1 MLEKYGAYRVKVCV
15 LGAGAW
21 GTALAIHLARNTSV
35 TLWARD
41 ASHISGMKKSKSNP
55 KYLGDFKFPD
65 LLSLND
71 NFKDAVLNCDFI
83 LSAIP
88 TAGFRKAL
96 KDLKSIGSEAPI
108 LWANKGLEASSA
120 NLPFEVINDE
130 FSSSNNDLR
139 SFGVLSG
146 PSFAAELIRGL
157 PTAVTIATNDEDFS
171 KKIAPL
177 FHHNNM
183 RSYISSDIAGVCV
196 GGALKNVIAIAAGIS
211 DGMGFGNNARAALIT
226 RGLSEIK
233 RFGLKVGS
241 KPETFSGLSGMGDLV
256 LTCTGEY
263 SRNREVGLRLAKG
276 ESLQSILDGLGHV
289 AEGVY
294 TAKEVAN
301 RASIIDIDMP
311 ITNEVNNVL
320 FNEKSAKEAV
330 LDLIQRPITQE

>member
-1 MLEKYGAYRVKVCV
+1 MLEKYGAYKVKVCI

-21 GTALAIHLARNTSV
+21 GTALAIHLAINTSV

-41 ASHISGMKKSKSNP
+41 ANHISGMKKSKSNP

-71 NFKDAVLNCDFI
+71 NFKDAVLNCEFI

-88 TAGFRKAL
+88 TVGFRKAL

-196 GGALKNVIAIAAGIS
+196 GGALK
-211 DGMGFGNNARAALIT
+211 M
-226 RGLSEIK
+226 
-233 RFGLKVGS
+233 
-241 KPETFSGLSGMGDLV
+241 
-256 LTCTGEY
+256 
-263 SRNREVGLRLAKG
+263 
-276 ESLQSILDGLGHV
+276 
-289 AEGVY
+289 
-294 TAKEVAN
+294 
-301 RASIIDIDMP
+301 
-311 ITNEVNNVL
+311 
-320 FNEKSAKEAV
+320 
-330 LDLIQRPITQE
+330 

>member
-1 MLEKYGAYRVKVCV
+1 MKVCV

-21 GTALAIHLARNTSV
+21 GTALAIHLARKTSV

-41 ASHISGMKKSKSNP
+41 TSHVSGMKKSKSNP

-83 LSAIP
+83 LSTIP
-88 TAGFRKAL
+88 TIGFRKAL
-96 KDLKSIGSEAPI
+96 KDLKNVCSDAPI
-108 LWANKGLEASSA
+108 LWANKGLEPSSA
-120 NLPFEVINDE
+120 KLPFEVINDE
-130 FSSSNNDLR
+130 FPSSSNVSR
-139 SFGVLSG
+139 SWGVLSG

-157 PTAVTIATNDEDFS
+157 PTAVSIATNDGEFS

-196 GGALKNVIAIAAGIS
+196 GGALKNVIAIATGIS

-233 RFGLKVGS
+233 RFGLKIGS
-241 KPETFSGLSGMGDLV
+241 KPETFTGLSGMGDLV

-263 SRNREVGLRLAKG
+263 SRNREVGLRLSKG

-289 AEGVY
+289 AEGVF
-294 TAKEVAN
+294 TAKEVAR
-301 RASIIDIDMP
+301 RASFDNIDMP
-311 ITNEVNNVL
+311 ITHEINNIL
-320 FNEKSAKEAV
+320 FQEKPAKEAV